1 MENQANAKEKSVQQK
16 DQKGG
21 VNNKKLIIMIS
32 AIAAALLIIIVAIM
46 MLLPG
51 PKSVVNKFANG
62 YKSMNSTKVLSTLHP
77 KIKSE
82 DADEIKEMF
91 KDMKSEKLK
100 IKKIVVNNDYEKI
113 DDDELEYLTE
123 YLEREYD
130 IEEKSI
136 KEVRKYDLEM
146 TYSEDGEQD
155 ETEWSVYVAKIGMK
169 WYVIR

>member
-1 MENQANAKEKSVQQK
+1 MANQVNAQEQSVQQNV
-16 DQKGG
+16 QKGG
-21 VNNKKLIIMIS
+21 ANNKKLIIIIS
-32 AIAAALLIIIVAIM
+32 AIVVALLIIIVAIM
-46 MLLPG
+46 MLFPS
-51 PKSVVNKFANG
+51 PKSVVSKFASG

-82 DADEIKEMF
+82 DADEIKDMF

-100 IKKIVVNNDYEKI
+100 IKKIVVDNDYEKI

-123 YLEREYD
+123 YLERQYD
-130 IEEKSI
+130 IDEKSI

-155 ETEWSVYVAKIGMK
+155 ETEWSVYVVKIGMK

>member
-1 MENQANAKEKSVQQK
+1 MENQDNAQVKSVQQNS
-16 DQKGG
+16 QKGG
-21 VNNKKLIIMIS
+21 TNNKKLIILIS
-32 AIAAALLIIIVAIM
+32 SIAAGLLIIVVAIM
-46 MLLPG
+46 LLLPS
-51 PKSVVNKFANG
+51 PKSVVNKFASG
-62 YKSMNSTKVLSTLHP
+62 YKSMNSAKVLSTLHP

-82 DADEIKEMF
+82 DADEIKDMF

-100 IKKIVVNNDYEKI
+100 IKKVVVDKDYEKI

-123 YLEREYD
+123 YLESQYD
-130 IEEKSI
+130 ISEKSI

-155 ETEWSVYVAKIGMK
+155 ETEWSVYVAKVGMK